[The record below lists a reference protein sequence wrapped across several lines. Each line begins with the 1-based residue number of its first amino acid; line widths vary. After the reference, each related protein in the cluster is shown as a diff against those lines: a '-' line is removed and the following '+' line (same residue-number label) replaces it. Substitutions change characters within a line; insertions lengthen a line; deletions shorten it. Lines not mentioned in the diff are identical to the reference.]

1 MEVLFLNTSLFSI
14 PSSHRVGAIVYDGAA
29 DLRLWPGP
37 GPDRTLLDAYGP
49 GLRDALETELEQLGV
64 EELALGDCARVHP
77 GRLHCD
83 FLAWTAT
90 RAPEPGAERS
100 NAPDASLLE
109 KSVRRVLEFV
119 SERNVA
125 RIAFAALGAGPGE
138 LPPEDRLALVVR
150 AARSYEDDC
159 FATGKRQVVEQVLV
173 CEPIP
178 RILALAKR
186 KVATLA
192 RSAEPTRIEA
202 PDPPKRVRAPRAASS
217 AGRGAPSTGRAR
229 RGSAPRL
236 DAAELAVMR
245 ARSAPYDRTQTYTQG
260 DWVTHPK
267 FGVGRV
273 ELVHPD
279 KKIDLLFEDGST
291 KTLIHGRV

>member
-1 MEVLFLNTSLFSI
+1 MEVLFLNSSLFSI

-49 GLRDALETELEQLGV
+49 GLRDALETELDQLGV

-83 FLAWTAT
+83 FLAWVAT
-90 RAPEPGAERS
+90 RPPEPGAQRS
-100 NAPDASLLE
+100 NAPDAALLE
-109 KSVRRVLEFV
+109 RSVAQVLQFV
-119 SERNVA
+119 AARNVA
-125 RIAFAALGAGPGE
+125 RVAFSSLGSGPNE
-138 LPPEDRLALVVR
+138 LPAEDRLALVVR
-150 AARSYEDDC
+150 AARAYEDAC
-159 FATGKRQVVEQVLV
+159 FATGRPQVVEQVLV

-202 PDPPKRVRAPRAASS
+202 PVSKPPPRRAASRSS
-217 AGRGAPSTGRAR
+217 ATGTRPKRAQAPK
-229 RGSAPRL
+229 L
-236 DAAELAVMR
+236 DQAEIATMR

-273 ELVHPD
+273 ENVHPD

-291 KTLIHGRV
+291 KTLIHARV

>member
-14 PSSHRVGAIVYDGAA
+14 PSSHRVGAIVHDGAS

-49 GLRDALETELEQLGV
+49 GLRDALETELDQLGV

-83 FLAWTAT
+83 FLAWIAT

-100 NAPDASLLE
+100 KAPDAALLE
-109 KSVRRVLEFV
+109 KSVQRVLEFV
-119 SERNVA
+119 SARNVA
-125 RIAFAALGAGPGE
+125 RIAFAAVGAGPGE
-138 LPPEDRLALVVR
+138 LPPEDRLAVVVR
-150 AARSYEDDC
+150 AARAYEDDC
-159 FATGKRQVVEQVLV
+159 FATGRRQVVEQVLV

-178 RILALAKR
+178 RILALAKK

-192 RSAEPTRIEA
+192 RSAEPARIEA
-202 PDPPKRVRAPRAASS
+202 PPDPPKRERAPRAASS
-217 AGRGAPSTGRAR
+217 GTGRAR
-229 RGSAPRL
+229 RVAQPRL

-245 ARSAPYDRTQTYTQG
+245 ARSAPYDRTQTYAQG

-291 KTLIHGRV
+291 KTLIHGRA